1 MKKMLTLCIIHQRPR
16 VLVGM
21 KKRGFG
27 AGRWNGF
34 GGKVEEGETIEDAA
48 RREMK
53 EEVGIVPTKM
63 THVGVLVFSFESDP
77 KELEVHV
84 FRVTEISGEPRESEE
99 MKPEWFDIGN
109 IPFDN
114 IWHSD
119 TAWLPLL
126 LEGKSFR
133 GAFHYDRPSD
143 PNYAGKILR
152 QSLEIVD
159 GGTHER

>member
-1 MKKMLTLCIIHQRPR
+1 MKKILTLCIVHQHPR
-16 VLVGM
+16 VLLGM

-34 GGKVEEGETIEDAA
+34 GGKVEGDETVEVAA
-48 RREMK
+48 IREIK

-63 THVGVLVFSFESDP
+63 TRVGVLDFLFDSDH

-84 FRVTEISGEPRESEE
+84 FRISEFSCEPSESEE
-99 MKPEWFDIGN
+99 MKPQWFDVDK

-114 IWHSD
+114 MWNSD
-119 TAWLPLL
+119 TLWLPLL

-143 PNYAGKILR
+143 PQYAGKILK
-152 QSLEIVD
+152 QSLEVVSDIA
-159 GGTHER
+159 

>member
-1 MKKMLTLCIIHQRPR
+1 MKKVLTLCIVHQHPR
-16 VLVGM
+16 VLLGM

-34 GGKVEEGETIEDAA
+34 GGKLVEGESIDEAA

-53 EEVGIVPTKM
+53 EEVDIVPAQM
-63 THVGVLVFSFESDP
+63 TRVGVLDFTFESDS

-84 FRVTEISGEPRESEE
+84 FRVTAFSGEPSESEE
-99 MKPEWFDIGN
+99 MKPEWFDVDN

-114 IWHSD
+114 MWHSD
-119 TAWLPLL
+119 TLWLPLL

-143 PNYAGKILR
+143 PEYAGKILR
-152 QSLEIVD
+152 QSLEVVSGETI
-159 GGTHER
+159 

>member
-1 MKKMLTLCIIHQRPR
+1 
-16 VLVGM
+16 M

-34 GGKVEEGETIEDAA
+34 GGKVEEGESIEEAA

-63 THVGVLVFSFESDP
+63 TSVGALDFSFDSDP

-84 FRVTEISGEPRESEE
+84 FRVTEFSGEPSESEE
-99 MKPEWFDIGN
+99 MKPKWFDVGDV
-109 IPFDN
+109 PYDN
-114 IWHSD
+114 MWHSD
-119 TAWLPLL
+119 ILWLPLL

-133 GAFHYDRPSD
+133 GAFHYDRPST
-143 PNYAGKILR
+143 PEYAGKILR
-152 QSLEIVD
+152 QSLEEID
-159 GGTHER
+159 PTQLSS

>member
-1 MKKMLTLCIIHQRPR
+1 MKRILTLCIVHQHPR
-16 VLVGM
+16 VLLGM

-27 AGRWNGF
+27 TGRWNGF
-34 GGKVEEGETIEDAA
+34 GGKVEEDESVEGAA

-63 THVGVLVFSFESDP
+63 TRVGVLDFSFDSDP

-84 FRVTEISGEPRESEE
+84 FRVTEFSGEPHETEE
-99 MKPEWFDIGN
+99 MKPQWFEVDN

-114 IWHSD
+114 MWHSD
-119 TAWLPLL
+119 TLWLPLL

-143 PNYAGKILR
+143 SEYAGKILR

-159 GGTHER
+159 GGTI